1 MQKPT
6 KPKSKKPKN
15 YHPQKENP
23 TKQQNNNA
31 QSFIFPLMKL
41 PWFKGTLPSVWD

>member
-1 MQKPT
+1 MQKLT
-6 KPKSKKPKN
+6 KPKPKKPKN

-23 TKQQNNNA
+23 TKQRNNNA
-31 QSFIFPLMKL
+31 ESFIFPLMKR